1 MYEFANEDSQK
12 YKEGRVILE
21 HALIT
26 ESEGFPEPR
35 HNNYEH

>member
-21 HALIT
+21 HALIN
-26 ESEGFPEPR
+26 ESEGFPDQPR
-35 HNNYEH
+35 NSYEH